1 MSRRRRTLDLNRK
14 RSALLRCDDI
24 SAALK
29 SLAMETL
36 NGHARISDVE
46 HALRLAESTQRLRR
60 NIADY
65 PVVHDWLSK
74 VMSP

>member
-14 RSALLRCDDI
+14 RSALLRLDDI

-46 HALRLAESTQRLRR
+46 RALRLAESTQRLRR

-74 VMSP
+74 AMSP

>member
-36 NGHARISDVE
+36 NGHARIADVE
-46 HALRLAESTQRLRR
+46 HALRLAASVERLRG

-65 PVVHDWLSK
+65 PAANDWLSK